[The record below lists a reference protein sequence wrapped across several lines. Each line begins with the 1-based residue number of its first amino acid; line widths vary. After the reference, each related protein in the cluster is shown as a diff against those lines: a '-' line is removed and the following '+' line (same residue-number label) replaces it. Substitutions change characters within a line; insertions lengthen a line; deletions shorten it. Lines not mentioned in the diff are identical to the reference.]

1 MQVNL
6 IILYETVFYL
16 ETILIILFPI
26 ISNIDTLV
34 RDYFSIIIP
43 FSIIL
48 K

>member
-6 IILYETVFYL
+6 IIIYGAVYYL
-16 ETILIILFPI
+16 EAILIILFPI

-34 RDYFSIIIP
+34 RDYFSIISP